1 MDTLTRRKIILGG
14 VALSAAAVSAVY
26 YAKRKKPVPL
36 GFALSDDELAAAHAF
51 LKNNIA
57 FDSHAHP
64 GRTFVKGAHGLA
76 PKLKLYQMLGTFED
90 KAVADMQAGGLA
102 AAAFAGVADFPL
114 LDLGKHGLAARR
126 AFRPGEAFAYYQV
139 QAKNLQALAAR
150 GLVTAIK
157 TPTDLRQAHEKG
169 KPGAWLTFEGG
180 DFLEGKPERV
190 QRAFADG
197 FRSIT
202 LVHYHT
208 NALGDIMT
216 APPVHGGLTEA
227 GVRIVQAMNAAGMV
241 IDTAH
246 ASEDTVRGVLNVSR
260 APVLCSHTH
269 VKGSGAPD
277 VPRFISADLARAIA
291 AQGGLIG
298 LWPAGF
304 GISTLNDL
312 IDRAF
317 ALIGIVGPDHVCL
330 GTDMDANYKPVLDSY
345 RKIPWL
351 VGGLLKRGLGE
362 KDTAK
367 LMGGNLLRLWSDVL
381 AQRSTAV

>member
-1 MDTLTRRKIILGG
+1 MAVFSRRKVIAMG
-14 VALSAAAVSAVY
+14 VLASAAALGTVY
-26 YAKRKKPVPL
+26 GYKRKKGVPI
-36 GFALSDDELAAAHAF
+36 GFALTDDELAAARAF
-51 LKNNIA
+51 LQDNIA

-64 GRTFVKGAHGLA
+64 GRTFVRGAMGLA
-76 PKLKLYQMLGTFED
+76 PKLKLYQMLGSFED
-90 KAVADMQAGGLA
+90 KAVADMKAGGLA

-114 LDLGKHGLAARR
+114 LELGKHGLSARR

-139 QAKNLQALAAR
+139 QARNLGALADR
-150 GLVTAIK
+150 GLVAAIR
-157 TPTDLRQAHEKG
+157 TPDDLKQAHKAG

-190 QRAFADG
+190 RRAFADG

-208 NALGDIMT
+208 NELGDIMT
-216 APPVHGGLTEA
+216 APPVHGGLTQA
-227 GVRIVQAMNAAGMV
+227 GVRIVQAMNDAGMV

-269 VKGSGAPD
+269 VKGPDVPD

-291 AQGGLIG
+291 AQDGLIG

-304 GISTLNDL
+304 GMSSLNDL

-317 ALIGIVGPDHVCL
+317 SLIGIVGPDHVCL
-330 GTDMDANYKPVLDSY
+330 GTDMDANYKPVLDTY
-345 RKIPWL
+345 RKLPWL

-367 LMGGNLLRLWSDVL
+367 LIGGNLLRLWSDVI
-381 AQRSTAV
+381 ARQSTAA